1 MLTATLNCP
10 NGTGLYLPITC
21 KNQIMPE
28 ESDDD
33 RITSDNVRNVVR
45 ANGFNRC
52 FDTCKK
58 REFAESCHFNNILI
72 CKYEK
77 NRIGDFEIIKSYYI
91 SELRKSRKK
100 LEEILKNE

>member
-10 NGTGLYLPITC
+10 QGIGLYLPVTC

-28 ESDDD
+28 KSDDD
-33 RITSDNVRNVVR
+33 TITADNVRDVVH
-45 ANGFNRC
+45 ANSFNCSFSTRG
-52 FDTCKK
+52 K

-72 CKYEK
+72 SKYEK
-77 NRIGDFEIIKSYYI
+77 SESGDFEFVKSYYI

-100 LEEILKNE
+100 LEEILRS

>member
-1 MLTATLNCP
+1 MLKATLNCP
-10 NGTGLYLPITC
+10 QGVGVYLHVTC

-33 RITSDNVRNVVR
+33 NILADNVRDVVD
-45 ANGFNRC
+45 ANGFNCC
-52 FDTCKK
+52 FDTRSK

-72 CKYEK
+72 SKYEK
-77 NRIGDFEIIKSYYI
+77 TESGDFEFIKSYYI

-100 LEEILKNE
+100 LEELLKNE

>member
-10 NGTGLYLPITC
+10 QGIALYLPVTC

-33 RITSDNVRNVVR
+33 IITSDNVRDVVY

-52 FDTCKK
+52 FNTRSK
-58 REFAESCHFNNILI
+58 REFAELCHFNNILI
-72 CKYEK
+72 SKYEK
-77 NRIGDFEIIKSYYI
+77 TESGDFEIIKSYYI

-100 LEEILKNE
+100 LEEILGE

>member
-10 NGTGLYLPITC
+10 QGIGLYLPVTC

-33 RITSDNVRNVVR
+33 TITADNVRDVVH
-45 ANGFNRC
+45 ANSFNCSFSTRG
-52 FDTCKK
+52 K

-72 CKYEK
+72 SKYEENESGNYK
-77 NRIGDFEIIKSYYI
+77 LVDYYFV

-100 LEEILKNE
+100 LEELLKNE

>member
-10 NGTGLYLPITC
+10 QGVSVYLHVTC

-33 RITSDNVRNVVR
+33 RITSDNVRDVVR
-45 ANGFNRC
+45 ANAFNCNFNTRS
-52 FDTCKK
+52 K

-77 NRIGDFEIIKSYYI
+77 TESGDFEIIKSYYI

-100 LEEILKNE
+100 LEELLKNE